1 MSLEATEP
9 AEDDAPATRGQHEPA
24 APPDE
29 PAGPGAVELPEAVE
43 PVELIG
49 LAEPVEPDEPAHR
62 HRGLL
67 LAAAFT
73 IAALVI
79 VGGAIG
85 VVGALTHGF
94 RKPVT
99 VKYRESA
106 VFKLQAGDCVNTPDG
121 QVVSVL
127 PCSTPHQAEVFAAF
141 SLPGSAWPGTTA
153 VEAAASSGCASRLAG
168 YLNPQLAV
176 SLAQAYVFPDKVA
189 WTAGTRTVICEV
201 RATSGQLTGSVRG
214 ASLAWLTRPGS
225 FSPRAAGTMLAAP
238 HGRTNSPGWHLSRE

>member
-1 MSLEATEP
+1 MEATEP
-9 AEDDAPATRGQHEPA
+9 AEDDAPAAPGRREPA
-24 APPDE
+24 APDE
-29 PAGPGAVELPEAVE
+29 PARPAEPAAVELPAAVE
-43 PVELIG
+43 PTELIG

-62 HRGLL
+62 YRGLL

-94 RKPVT
+94 HKPVT

-106 VFKLQAGDCVNTPDG
+106 VFKLQAGDCVNTANG
-121 QVVSVL
+121 QVVAVL
-127 PCSTPHQAEVFAAF
+127 PCATPHQAEVFATF
-141 SLPGSAWPGTTA
+141 SLPGSGWPGTAA
-153 VEAAASSGCASRLAG
+153 VQAAASSGCASRLAG

-176 SLAQAYVFPDKVA
+176 SLAQAYVFPDQVA

-214 ASLAWLTRPGS
+214 ASLAKLTKPAS
-225 FSPRAAGTMLAAP
+225 FSPRAGGHYACSTP
-238 HGRTNSPGWHLSRE
+238 